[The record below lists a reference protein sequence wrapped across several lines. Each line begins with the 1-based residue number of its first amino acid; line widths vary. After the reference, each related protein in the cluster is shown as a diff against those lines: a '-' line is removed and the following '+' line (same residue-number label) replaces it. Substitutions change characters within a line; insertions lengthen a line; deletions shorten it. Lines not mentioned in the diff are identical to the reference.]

1 MLYCVFGSS
10 VSSINRFGVELCFI
24 MLSGENTNGLVGELQ
39 AHVVPRPHWPDSE
52 AGNDIG
58 RTTPPQHLVSPE
70 ATLQSYSNRLAV
82 WPYDSN
88 PHETSELGPPFG
100 WRTSM
105 HVHGIDD
112 YGMNILDI
120 DYEERSEV
128 TSFLSDVE
136 TMASL
141 DCPSDVQSSYAASIE
156 SDILQRIADVMEEFQ
171 ACDGERDPTT
181 ECFTWQALD
190 SASQRLR

>member
-1 MLYCVFGSS
+1 MDVMLYCVFGSS
-10 VSSINRFGVELCFI
+10 VSSINRFGVELYFI
-24 MLSGENTNGLVGELQ
+24 MLLGENTNGLVGELQ
-39 AHVVPRPHWPDSE
+39 AHVIPRPHWPDSG

-141 DCPSDVQSSYAASIE
+141 DCSSDVQSSYAASIE

-171 ACDGERDPTT
+171 AGDGERDAQ
-181 ECFTWQALD
+181 ERSDMD
-190 SASQRLR
+190 SFSIIRS